1 VLLLA
6 LLGLNS
12 RPVSLLVVES
22 DPVGSLNPYL
32 NLSISQ
38 STCLSYLSFFH
49 ERKRERERERKTD
62 RESEYALSTR
72 GT

>member
-32 NLSISQ
+32 NL

>member
-1 VLLLA
+1 MLLLA

-12 RPVSLLVVES
+12 RPVSLLVLES

-32 NLSISQ
+32 NLS
-38 STCLSYLSFFH
+38 TCLSYLSFFH
-49 ERKRERERERKTD
+49 ERKIERERERKTD